1 MSFLTKAE
9 RRKLARELLE
19 SEVWDKIIVPHIR
32 QTLQDSTNALK
43 YQDLKK
49 KKAAMHRGIILAL
62 EQLKGLPET
71 IIGDKPEEEEFE

>member
-9 RRKLARELLE
+9 RRELARELLA
-19 SEVWDKIIVPHIR
+19 SDAWDKIIAPHI
-32 QTLQDSTNALK
+32 QQALQDSTNALK

-62 EQLKGLPET
+62 EQLAELPET
-71 IIGDKPEEEEFE
+71 IIGDKTEEEEFE